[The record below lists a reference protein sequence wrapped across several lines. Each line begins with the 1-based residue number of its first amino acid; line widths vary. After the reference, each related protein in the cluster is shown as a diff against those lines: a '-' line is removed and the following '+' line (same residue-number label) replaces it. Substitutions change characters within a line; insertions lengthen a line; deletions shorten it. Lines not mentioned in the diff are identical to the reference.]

1 MESPQ
6 IVLAISV
13 GMSALDAVDGSS
25 TGTEVPWMWVLLRPP
40 RFGGAKHAS
49 GHDNR
54 SRYRQ
59 VCFSNMQ
66 PRVKEKAPRR
76 RGPNSEPKRREGCVP
91 TNQGRGQ
98 NFGLPCLNMGVST
111 PPMITEGV
119 GRERAPWH
127 APQGLTA
134 CLVKCAEAFCPRPS
148 FVGRS

>member
-6 IVLAISV
+6 IVLAIRV

-76 RGPNSEPKRREGCVP
+76 RGPTQSRNGARDASP
-91 TNQGRGQ
+91 
-98 NFGLPCLNMGVST
+98 L
-111 PPMITEGV
+111 
-119 GRERAPWH
+119 RAFI
-127 APQGLTA
+127 AD
-134 CLVKCAEAFCPRPS
+134 S
-148 FVGRS
+148 FPISV